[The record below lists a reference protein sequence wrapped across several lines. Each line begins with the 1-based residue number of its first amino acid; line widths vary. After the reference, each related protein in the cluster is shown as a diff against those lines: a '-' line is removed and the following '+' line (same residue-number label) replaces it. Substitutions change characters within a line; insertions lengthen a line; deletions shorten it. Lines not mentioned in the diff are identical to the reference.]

1 MGHKE
6 CEVGHGFPPADSL
19 FCSLKD
25 GNSLSSQDIFLV
37 FMVEKPQLFPRL
49 PWSMVA
55 APFPPT
61 TAGFSMC
68 FPAVLEDHS
77 VMHSLLCTA
86 QSFICRRGEQSLCH
100 FWPQGSG
107 GQGTVGDKVC
117 RGQEEGCTAVPCLV
131 TNFYRAIC
139 QELFKSILFYFSGL
153 SPSPLSLRNADKCR
167 EKAPCK

>member
-1 MGHKE
+1 MGCE
-6 CEVGHGFPPADSL
+6 EREVGHGFPPADSL

-37 FMVEKPQLFPRL
+37 FMVKPQLFPRL
-49 PWSMVA
+49 PWSVVA

-61 TAGFSMC
+61 TSEFSMC

-77 VMHSLLCTA
+77 VMQSLLCTA
-86 QSFICRRGEQSLCH
+86 QSFICRRGEESLCH

-117 RGQEEGCTAVPCLV
+117 RGQEEGCTAVACLV
-131 TNFYRAIC
+131 TNFYKAVC
-139 QELFKSILFYFSGL
+139 QELFTSILFCFSGL
-153 SPSPLSLRNADKCR
+153 SPSPLSLRNANKYR
-167 EKAPCK
+167 GKSPL